1 MKFIDL
7 NKNLKEKIEH
17 VYNITGS
24 DGFLIKQ
31 AIANFK
37 YALIKDFEE
46 FDYYKADADTMK
58 GNEADAIISTLPLG
72 NEYRLV
78 VFANPSNEVVK
89 TINNFDFSESSV
101 VVVCVNAEKL
111 NNVEIVDCEKLDKLD
126 ISKYVLNNL
135 SKKLSCLS
143 L

>member
-7 NKNLKEKIEH
+7 NKNLKEKVH
-17 VYNITGS
+17 NVYNITGS

-31 AIANFK
+31 AISNFK

-46 FDYYKADADTMK
+46 FDFYKADAETIK
-58 GNEADAIISTLPLG
+58 GNEANAIISTLPLG

-78 VFANPSNEVVK
+78 VFVNPSAEVVK
-89 TINNFDFSESSV
+89 VINNFDFTESSV

-111 NNVEIVDCEKLDKLD
+111 NKTEIVDCEKLDKID
-126 ISKYVLNNL
+126 VAKYILNNL
-135 SKKLSCLS
+135 SKNKHWIT
-143 L
+143 